1 MSFWVPGRVPADEI
15 LDGALPAREEEA
27 SLSDIEW
34 VHRNLGGRVL
44 LRRRLLPL
52 LEDLAGSERRP
63 LTLLDLGCGSG
74 HVGRDLVDAFG
85 RRGRALTVLGCD
97 LKPSHVRLA
106 ERGRSAAGDALRLP
120 VATSSVDVVFSTL
133 FLHHFSPEEL
143 RSLLFESR
151 RVARKAVVAFDLSRH
166 RIAHALISVIGP
178 LAFRTRVSTLDGRA
192 SVLRAFT
199 PSEISA
205 LASDVLPG
213 AAVRRAGPFV
223 WELVWS
229 RP

>member
-1 MSFWVPGRVPADEI
+1 MSIWVPGRLPADEI
-15 LDGALPAREEEA
+15 LDGTLPAHEEEA

-52 LEDLAGSERRP
+52 LESLAGRERRP
-63 LTLLDLGCGSG
+63 LSLLDLGCGSG
-74 HVGRDLVDAFG
+74 HVGRDLVDAFA
-85 RRGRALTVLGCD
+85 RRGGALTVLGCD
-97 LKPSHVRLA
+97 LKLSHVRLA
-106 ERGRSAAGDALRLP
+106 SRRRSAAGDALRLP
-120 VATSSVDVVFSTL
+120 VATSSVDIVFSTL

-143 RSLLFESR
+143 RRLLLDSR

-166 RIAHALISVIGP
+166 RIAHALISVVGP
-178 LAFRTRVSTLDGRA
+178 LAFRTRISTLDGQA
-192 SVLRAFT
+192 SVLQAWT

-223 WELVWS
+223 WQLVWT